1 MDVLRVRSNTEV
13 KRLASAIIMAF
24 AECNQIEV
32 TAIGASAVN
41 QAVKGIASANGIA
54 ATSNHILHCTPFFK
68 IVTLDQADKVED
80 VGSERT
86 AMVFLV
92 TKSEVGALSASKSE

>member
-13 KRLASAIIMAF
+13 KRLASAIIMALSTV
-24 AECNQIEV
+24 NQIEV

-54 ATSNHILHCTPFFK
+54 ATSNHILQCTPFFK
-68 IVTLDQADKVED
+68 IVTLDQADKKED
-80 VGSERT
+80 VGTERT
-86 AMVFLV
+86 AMVFLI
-92 TKSEVGALSASKSE
+92 TKAAVGGK